1 VKNAITVMTL
11 FVLVATSF
19 GADTRWRGT
28 FIGNGSGLTNL
39 SASAGIVGTLTNNTT
54 GRAGLASNILT
65 GAVLNPADGSALT
78 NLNVTFTSTNTLT
91 SLTVQGSVG
100 ANGVVAAIRRSANQT
115 NDVFQVQTESN
126 VALFGVESNG
136 VARTSMFRATSTNA
150 VIMKCPNGGTFL
162 LSVGNDGTLVVNTNS
177 NKL

>member
-1 VKNAITVMTL
+1 MKIITTICAGLLFAATVGAQQPASSSETKLGIASKKYVTPAGLRYWGNSVKVSAA
-11 FVLVATSF
+11 AT
-19 GADTRWRGT
+19 ADTA
-28 FIGNGSGLTNL
+28 GNIT
-39 SASAGIVGTLTNNTT
+39 
-54 GRAGLASNILT
+54 T

-78 NLNVTFTSTNTLT
+78 NLNVTATNTLT

-100 ANGVVAAIRRSANQT
+100 ANGVVAAIRRSASQT

-150 VIMKCPNGGTFL
+150 VIMKCPNGGTFR
-162 LSVGNDGTLVVNTNS
+162 LSVGDNGTLAVVTNTGA
-177 NKL
+177 L